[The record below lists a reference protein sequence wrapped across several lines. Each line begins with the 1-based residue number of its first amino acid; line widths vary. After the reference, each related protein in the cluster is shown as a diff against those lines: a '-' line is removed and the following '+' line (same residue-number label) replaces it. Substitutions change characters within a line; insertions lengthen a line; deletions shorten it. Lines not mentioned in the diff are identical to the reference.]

1 MHSTPKRVLLAGATG
16 LTGEH
21 LLDRILSEPTL
32 AKVIAPARKALAE
45 HPRLDNPVGPLAEL
59 LPQLNG
65 SIDTAFCCLGTTI
78 KEAGSE
84 EAFRAV
90 DFDLPLAVGKRAL
103 EMGARHYLVVSALG
117 ADAKSSIFY
126 NRVKGELEQALQE
139 QGWPQLTIARPSLL
153 FGPREEF
160 RLAEI
165 LAAPI
170 ARILPGKYH
179 ASRPAT
185 WPARSGA
192 WRWRKARACASSSPT
207 NCASWG
213 NEPRAGPALHA
224 AADAEVEADGGGQ
237 RERQQQGVQQRAA
250 RQVEPRMGRRLRAEA
265 FHRAAAAVQAVPV
278 QPGAG
283 VDHRRPWLGRIQG
296 AHGGATAQLHR
307 QDQ

>member
-59 LPQLNG
+59 LPQLDG

-179 ASRPAT
+179 GIEACDL
-185 WPARSGA
+185 
-192 WRWRKARACASSSPT
+192 ARALWCL
-207 NCASWG
+207 
-213 NEPRAGPALHA
+213 AL
-224 AADAEVEADGGGQ
+224 EEGKGVRFVESD
-237 RERQQQGVQQRAA
+237 E
-250 RQVEPRMGRRLRAEA
+250 LRK
-265 FHRAAAAVQAVPV
+265 
-278 QPGAG
+278 
-283 VDHRRPWLGRIQG
+283 LGK
-296 AHGGATAQLHR
+296 
-307 QDQ
+307 